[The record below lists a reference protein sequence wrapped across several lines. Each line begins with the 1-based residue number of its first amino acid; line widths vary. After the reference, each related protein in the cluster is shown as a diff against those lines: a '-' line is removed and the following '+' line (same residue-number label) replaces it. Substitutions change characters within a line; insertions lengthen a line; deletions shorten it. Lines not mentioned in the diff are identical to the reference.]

1 MKASNIVISIL
12 CATALAGVAI
22 WLAVEH
28 QDRLRLADENQALR
42 LKLDRM
48 AGLVAENERLSN
60 LVAQVNYPSSLPNEH
75 LQEQSPPDERLKEL
89 LRLRGE
95 VGALRQQAKELEAL
109 REDTLQ
115 ARAARQGSLK
125 PHPPG
130 QAGTTENGT
139 ASQASQLEILKA
151 EYWTDNARMDVT
163 GELRDRIRD
172 DSLKAVASN
181 DIKGDPEFG
190 QAKRLTVEYKFGGV
204 AMTNEFR
211 EGDVIV
217 IPRE

>member
-1 MKASNIVISIL
+1 MKASSLVTIAL
-12 CATALAGVAI
+12 CATALVGVVI

-28 QDRLRLADENQALR
+28 QDRLRLADENNALR
-42 LKLDRM
+42 QKLGAM

-60 LVAQVNYPSSLPNEH
+60 LVAQANRPSSLPNEPV
-75 LQEQSPPDERLKEL
+75 QPQSLPDERLKEL

-95 VGALRQQAKELEAL
+95 VRVHRQQAKELDAL

-115 ARAARQGSLK
+115 ARAARQGSFK

-130 QAGTTENGT
+130 QAATTDNGT
-139 ASQASQLEILKA
+139 ASQPSQLEILKA

-163 GELRDRIRD
+163 GELKDRIRG

-190 QAKRLTVEYKFGGV
+190 QTKRLTVEYKFGGV
-204 AMTNEFR
+204 TMTNEFR
-211 EGDVIV
+211 EGDVIAL
-217 IPRE
+217 PRE